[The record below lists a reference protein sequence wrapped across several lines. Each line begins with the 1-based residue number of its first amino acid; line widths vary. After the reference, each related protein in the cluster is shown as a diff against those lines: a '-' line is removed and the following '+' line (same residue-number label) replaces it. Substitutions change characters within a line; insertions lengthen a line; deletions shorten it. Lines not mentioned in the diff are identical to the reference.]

1 MFADKK
7 VLAVIPARGGSKGLP
22 GKNIKMLDG
31 KPLIAWSIE
40 LAKQC
45 EFIDRVVVS
54 TDDDEIA
61 SVAAAWGAD
70 VPFKRPAT
78 LASDTS
84 PTIDTLR
91 HCIDTLDGTFDNVVL
106 LQATTPL
113 RTLQTL
119 NTCIET
125 SITANQV
132 VISVSESKK
141 PVEWMFYRHD
151 NGFNYVLDGIH
162 KPTRRQD
169 CKPAFYVDGN
179 VYCMSAEH
187 ACVSDEIFDEHSLT
201 VVSQPNEAVDIDT
214 IDDFEYCEYLLKGK
228 K

>member
-1 MFADKK
+1 MYAGKK

-45 EFIDRVVVS
+45 AYIDRIVVS

-61 SVAAAWGAD
+61 AVASSWGAD
-70 VPFKRPAT
+70 IPFKRPAA

-84 PTIDTLR
+84 PTIDALR
-91 HCIDTLDGTFDNVVL
+91 HCINTLDETFDSLVL
-106 LQATTPL
+106 LQATSPL

-119 NTCIET
+119 NACIET
-125 SITANQV
+125 SIHADQT

-141 PVEWMFYRHD
+141 PIEWMFYRHD

-162 KPTRRQD
+162 TPTRRQD

-179 VYCMSAEH
+179 VYCVPVEQLLTGN
-187 ACVSDEIFDEHSLT
+187 EIFDEHSLT

-228 K
+228 T

>member
-1 MFADKK
+1 MYAGNK

-31 KPLIAWSIE
+31 KPLIAWSVG

-45 EFIDRVVVS
+45 EYIDRVVVS

-70 VPFKRPAT
+70 VPFKRPAA

-84 PTIDTLR
+84 PTIDALR
-91 HCIDTLDGTFDNVVL
+91 HCINTLDAAFDTVVL
-106 LQATTPL
+106 LQATSPL

-119 NTCIET
+119 NACIET
-125 SITANQV
+125 SITANQT

-179 VYCMSAEH
+179 VYCIPVEQLH
-187 ACVSDEIFDEHSLT
+187 TGEEIFDEHSLT